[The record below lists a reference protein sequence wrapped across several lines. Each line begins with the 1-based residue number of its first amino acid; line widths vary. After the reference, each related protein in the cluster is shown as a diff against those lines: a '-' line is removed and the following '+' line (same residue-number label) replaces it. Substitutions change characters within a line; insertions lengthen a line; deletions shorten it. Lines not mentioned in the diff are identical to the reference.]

1 MKGVPVS
8 VIVPVLDRKDLI
20 RRCLDSVKAQTYRP
34 INLYVVDNGSTD
46 GTVAAVEKWISAN
59 REPALNALLLIEPKR
74 GVSAARNRGLSV
86 SDDSHV
92 FFMDSDDAMRP
103 GLLEAAM
110 NEFRSDPDTDIVYW
124 RCLRHTLSG
133 SAGLSRFSKE
143 NIFER
148 HFYNALLTTVCY
160 GVRRDFLEKCGS
172 WDESLTAWVDWEL
185 GVRLLLNG
193 AKTRGINAPLVDVYA
208 QQESITGTDFYSRAG
223 VWERSL
229 EAVAED
235 IRNLA
240 SPEQKRRMLGMTA
253 YRQTVLAAHYR
264 NERHREAGDLLF
276 EKTLRDY
283 AVSKHKRLLLRMI
296 YLYTAAGGRGAYLLW
311 K

>member
-1 MKGVPVS
+1 MKGAPVS
-8 VIVPVLDRKDLI
+8 VIVAVLDRKDLI

-59 REPALNALLLIEPKR
+59 GEPALNALLLIEPKR
-74 GVSAARNRGLSV
+74 GVSAARNKGLSV

-160 GVRRDFLEKCGS
+160 GVRRDFLEKCGG

-208 QQESITGTDFYSRAG
+208 QRESITGTDFYSRAG

-253 YRQTVLAAHYR
+253 YRWAVLAAHYK
-264 NERHREAGDLLF
+264 REGFGTDAETILR
-276 EKTLRDY
+276 EKISASALSLHKKIFLR
-283 AVSKHKRLLLRMI
+283 I
-296 YLYTAAGGRGAYLLW
+296 LYRYTSLGGRGAYLLW
-311 K
+311 R